1 MKYLA
6 RLLPL
11 LTWGCA
17 GTVAAVSGDATAPDA
32 VDVVD
37 VPDVI
42 DARDVV
48 DASDVVDRRDVI
60 DATDVTD
67 AVDIVDVPDVVDA
80 PPTNCAVSTCLR
92 GYLRSQDG
100 GEVCVPGGVQPGV
113 ELACEG
119 GRFCDGRGGCTIEQ
133 RSCPDPR
140 ERGCGVQAIPGGEF
154 VMGRG
159 RIQET
164 GLARDV
170 DALQRVRVRSFT
182 LDQYEVTLRR
192 FQRWIA
198 AGRPLPTGPIAYRT
212 GMLTPTRPSRE
223 SSGIPSVPSIP
234 FEYAAAWV
242 SYWEAHAFCVWDG
255 GRLPTGAEWEYAAVG
270 VQDGRPYPRYL
281 PWGDAFPNLNPI
293 DCLLTDFV
301 GNPGPARPVLPACGD
316 PRYPQV
322 VDLSPLW
329 GGMSAQ
335 AGGTAEWVVSSWRLR
350 TQECVVP
357 PTVTDGVAVDPFCVY
372 PPQQIASEVR
382 GGHRRD
388 ISIYELESGN
398 RFFRL
403 NETQLQGM
411 RCLRLRPGQ

>member
-1 MKYLA
+1 
-6 RLLPL
+6 
-11 LTWGCA
+11 
-17 GTVAAVSGDATAPDA
+17 
-32 VDVVD
+32 
-37 VPDVI
+37 
-42 DARDVV
+42 
-48 DASDVVDRRDVI
+48 
-60 DATDVTD
+60 
-67 AVDIVDVPDVVDA
+67 VPDVVDV

-100 GEVCVPGGVQPGV
+100 GEVCIPGGVQPGV

-159 RIQET
+159 RVLDT
-164 GLARDV
+164 GMARNV
-170 DALQRVRVRSFT
+170 DALQRVRVSSFT

-198 AGRPLPTGPIAYRT
+198 AGRPLPSGPIAYRT
-212 GMLTPTRPSRE
+212 ATLTPTRPSRE
-223 SSGIPSVPSIP
+223 SSGIPSVPSVP
-234 FEYAAAWV
+234 SEYAAAWV

-281 PWGDAFPNLNPI
+281 PWGDAFPNLPAR
-293 DCLLTDFV
+293 DCLLADWV
-301 GNPGPARPVLPACGD
+301 GNPGPTMPVLPSCGTSLV
-316 PRYPQV
+316 PQA

-335 AGGTAEWVVSSWRLR
+335 AGGTAEWVVSSWRSPR
-350 TQECVVP
+350 VECVVP
-357 PTVTDGVAVDPFCVY
+357 PTVTDGVAIDPFCVY
-372 PPQQIASEVR
+372 PNQLFAEVR
-382 GGHRRD
+382 GGYRRD
-388 ISIYELESGN
+388 IGVYELESGN
-398 RFFRL
+398 RLTRL
-403 NETQLQGM
+403 NETQPQGL

>member
-1 MKYLA
+1 MSTVLA
-6 RLLPL
+6 TRVVTIWLA
-11 LTWGCA
+11 TCGCA
-17 GTVAAVSGDATAPDA
+17 GTVGSASGDASDVSDVADVTDVANASDVVEAHDVIDA
-32 VDVVD
+32 ADVVDVTDVVD
-37 VPDVI
+37 VPD
-42 DARDVV
+42 
-48 DASDVVDRRDVI
+48 
-60 DATDVTD
+60 
-67 AVDIVDVPDVVDA
+67 AVDV

-159 RIQET
+159 RDLDT
-164 GLARDV
+164 GLAQGV
-170 DALQRVRVRSFT
+170 DALQRVRVSSFT

-198 AGRPLPTGPIAYRT
+198 AGRPLPTGPITYRT

-223 SSGIPSVPSIP
+223 SSGRWA
-234 FEYAAAWV
+234 ETNYAYEFDAAKV

-281 PWGDAFPNLNPI
+281 PWGDTFPSFRPY
-293 DCLLTDFV
+293 DCLLTDYV
-301 GNPGPARPVLPACGD
+301 GGGPSPGVGVLPTCGD
-316 PRYPQV
+316 WLFYQP

-350 TQECVVP
+350 SQECVVP

-372 PPQQIASEVR
+372 PPQQMASEVR
-382 GGHRRD
+382 GGERRTLTV
-388 ISIYELESGN
+388 YWLESGN